1 MCEANESSVDHA
13 GYRVAILE
21 DDVLMAERLEAMFN
35 SWDLTRT
42 CHVLPSNAALA
53 RHISTY
59 SVDVLLADIKLP
71 DGNGHQ
77 SIRAVTQRFPNSTV
91 LVISSQAN
99 GKTVAKALI
108 AGAVGYLHKDDS
120 SLQVRASVEAALAGK
135 SPMSP
140 SIASALVHYVQATNA
155 DKNAPG
161 EVSEGA
167 RPRLTARE
175 VEVIEAIARGLSYEE
190 AAQMLGL
197 SKNTL
202 PVHVRNIYRKLQ
214 SNNRAE
220 AVFEA
225 RSLGIID

>member
-1 MCEANESSVDHA
+1 MSEAGGSS
-13 GYRVAILE
+13 YRVSILE
-21 DDVLMAERLEAMFN
+21 DDVLMAARLKAMFD
-35 SWDLTRT
+35 SWDLTKT
-42 CHVLPSNAALA
+42 CHVLPSNAALM
-53 RHISTY
+53 RHISTHA
-59 SVDVLLADIKLP
+59 VDVLLADIKLP

-77 SIRAVTQRFPNSTV
+77 SIRAVTQRFPDSTV

-99 GKTVAKALI
+99 GKTVAKALV

-120 SLQVRASVEAALAGK
+120 SLQVRASVEAALIGK

-140 SIASALVHYVQATNA
+140 SIASALVQYVQAVNA
-155 DKNAPG
+155 DKSASSK
-161 EVSEGA
+161 VSESA
-167 RPRLTARE
+167 APRLTARE

-190 AAQMLGL
+190 AAQILGI